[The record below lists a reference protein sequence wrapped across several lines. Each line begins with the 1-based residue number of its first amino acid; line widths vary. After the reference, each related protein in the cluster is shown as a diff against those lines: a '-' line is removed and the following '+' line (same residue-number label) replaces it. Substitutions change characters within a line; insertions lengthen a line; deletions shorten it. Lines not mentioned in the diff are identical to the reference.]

1 MIQTFVNKSCVRKF
15 KVRKYLRN
23 QRIDNHLKIAFLITF
38 TSYKYLKLSPHQS
51 EGKIL
56 TGNRYEKME
65 KEELFAQMKR
75 CFILSLFYTKERNW

>member
-56 TGNRYEKME
+56 TGNRYEKW
-65 KEELFAQMKR
+65 KKKNCLHK
-75 CFILSLFYTKERNW
+75 